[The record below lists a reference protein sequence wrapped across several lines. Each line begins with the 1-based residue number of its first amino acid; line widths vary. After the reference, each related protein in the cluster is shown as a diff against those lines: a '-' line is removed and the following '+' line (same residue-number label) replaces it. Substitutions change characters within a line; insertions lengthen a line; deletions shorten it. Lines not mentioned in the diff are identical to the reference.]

1 MPFNSDRLVKSM
13 GRKPLSLRKEK
24 QMEYT
29 EDDLYEIWSILIDE
43 TSSSEMRA
51 MSFMEFYNA
60 HSDKKYKHH
69 FLIQDR
75 ANGSAC

>member
-1 MPFNSDRLVKSM
+1 
-13 GRKPLSLRKEK
+13 
-24 QMEYT
+24 MEYT

-60 HSDKKYKHH
+60 HFDKKYKHH
-69 FLIQDR
+69 FLIQNR

>member
-1 MPFNSDRLVKSM
+1 
-13 GRKPLSLRKEK
+13 
-24 QMEYT
+24 MEYT

-51 MSFMEFYNA
+51 MSFMDFYNA

>member
-1 MPFNSDRLVKSM
+1 
-13 GRKPLSLRKEK
+13 
-24 QMEYT
+24 MEYT

-75 ANGSAC
+75 VNGEVI